1 MQDGLHVLEGKRI
14 CVFKNCHQD
23 IFVHNNFIFSQFSF
37 LKCQKHGMGRN
48 DAAAAIKFRKTL
60 LICFLRNFSH
70 DTDKYVSYAY
80 TCSGASISSF
90 SFIYSFIL
98 RFTRYPNPFSY
109 SVLTS
114 ACRPGVSKSFQK
126 SLYAWSHF
134 CIHTTSGQP
143 PMHFIL
149 QFSGGNRYHERFCPS
164 PALCHSTVGCGF
176 SKGCLCFDQMDAV

>member
-48 DAAAAIKFRKTL
+48 DTAAAIKFRETL
-60 LICFLRNFSH
+60 LICFIRTYLFWCQH
-70 DTDKYVSYAY
+70 V
-80 TCSGASISSF
+80 
-90 SFIYSFIL
+90 FIL
-98 RFTRYPNPFSY
+98 FYVFFDPALYPISKPLFIQRAD
-109 SVLTS
+109 LRLQT
-114 ACRPGVSKSFQK
+114 GVSKSFQK

-149 QFSGGNRYHERFCPS
+149 QFNGGDRYHERFCPS
-164 PALCHSTVGCGF
+164 PALCHSAVGCGF
-176 SKGCLCFDQMDAV
+176 SKGCLCFDQMNAV